1 MTYDKG
7 HEYLSHF
14 SHLFKPIYENGVFYI
29 DGITG
34 DVDVYSESAKYGFK
48 YLTNADDCVKDYDEY
63 LQEDSKCHYFGDL
76 LFNNGTEPFKYDT
89 NEFSALTL
97 SSFRK
102 SIVNYDDV
110 EYLKYGSNISGGDI
124 NNLDGV
130 TNQIVNTKRVD
141 IEFYLNSPVEYSVRW
156 LEETKYIESVI
167 LPYVSQVIPSNII
180 LTVKYKSKYDKNC
193 A

>member
-1 MTYDKG
+1 MNIDQGRQQRASQCIVKLTHVYHELKKENLVDK
-7 HEYLSHF
+7 
-14 SHLFKPIYENGVFYI
+14 FK
-29 DGITG
+29 
-34 DVDVYSESAKYGFK
+34 S
-48 YLTNADDCVKDYDEY
+48 L
-63 LQEDSKCHYFGDL
+63 
-76 LFNNGTEPFKYDT
+76 
-89 NEFSALTL
+89 
-97 SSFRK
+97 FRK